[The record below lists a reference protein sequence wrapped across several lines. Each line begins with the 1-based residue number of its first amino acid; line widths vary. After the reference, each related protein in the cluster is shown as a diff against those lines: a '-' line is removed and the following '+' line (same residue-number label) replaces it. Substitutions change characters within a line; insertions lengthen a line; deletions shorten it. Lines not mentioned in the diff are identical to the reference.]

1 MRVIA
6 KVDGDTYLC
15 QIGHTEIENFMNL
28 YYNKLSRL
36 SVGDEVDLSKGY
48 NFYKETRDAL
58 GKTEAFIKSNK
69 DVIEMI
75 VTGISLMTRGGDNN
89 E

>member
-15 QIGHTEIENFMNL
+15 QIGHTEIEKFMNL
-28 YYNKLSRL
+28 YYTKLSRL
-36 SVGDEVDLSKGY
+36 SVGDEVDLGKGY
-48 NFYKETRDAL
+48 NFYQKTRDAL
-58 GKTEAFIKSNK
+58 GKTEAFIESNK

-75 VTGISLMTRGGDNN
+75 VTGISLMTRGGNNN